1 MSDALTG
8 LVASKVHINLYSVP
22 VDARGSAVA
31 CIEISFASVY
41 KELIRGTAPQL
52 SRSLTGL
59 SRLLAR
65 CLSRRSCDRN
75 RHSSLPIRQG
85 NSHESLEKL
94 TESEQKVGSFYKA
107 SARRASFDRRI
118 GGSHGIVQR
127 RGRGR
132 EHSQGEGNDGK

>member
-1 MSDALTG
+1 M
-8 LVASKVHINLYSVP
+8 
-22 VDARGSAVA
+22 
-31 CIEISFASVY
+31 
-41 KELIRGTAPQL
+41 
-52 SRSLTGL
+52 

-85 NSHESLEKL
+85 NLHESLEKL
-94 TESEQKVGSFYKA
+94 TESEQKVRALYKTG
-107 SARRASFDRRI
+107 ARRAGFDSSRRI